1 MSVHLPKSNLFKPTK
16 VGNVTLKHRII
27 YAPAGKFRCA
37 DDYKPTDSRL
47 EYYLKIA
54 ENNGGLLTSEA
65 ATPSLEAGL
74 LPHAPM
80 IKTQNRVKP

>member
-37 DDYKPTDSRL
+37 DDYKPTDSML